1 MGVLIVLIVARG
13 GVTRTWLAPLGHN
26 VFNMSKLNPNSDV
39 QFMMNKKYVNLQQVK
54 VHNHSHAIN

>member
-1 MGVLIVLIVARG
+1 
-13 GVTRTWLAPLGHN
+13 